1 MNRPNLLKPDGHIGL
16 EQKVAELEKR
26 VAALEERAPE
36 QPNENTIR
44 KIIEE
49 IGRIQKSESPILIQV

>member
-1 MNRPNLLKPDGHIGL
+1 MNRPNLLKSKSQIEL
-16 EQKVAELEKR
+16 EEKIAELEKR

-36 QPNENTIR
+36 QPNEDTIR

-49 IGRIQKSESPILIQV
+49 ICRIQKSESPILIQV